1 MIDLWLER
9 SILSASLIILIVKNC
24 FHIIRLQFIFSSF
37 PLILTLKSKI
47 YLKRKCNSS
56 YSVSDS
62 SSFFDILSRRPC
74 PAEARD
80 SEQKTENAS
89 SFLMVDDI
97 QRRATEN
104 TR

>member
-24 FHIIRLQFIFSSF
+24 FHIIRLQFIFSSCN
-37 PLILTLKSKI
+37 ILTLKSKI
-47 YLKRKCNSS
+47 YLKRKYNSS